1 MYLNPV
7 VGKSCNKPGVMEI
20 LGGPAGVGRSRKPC
34 DGQTLRAV
42 LLMEGGELEQR
53 SSGHGGVKNDSMSQ
67 DSSTG
72 KDGLG
77 HRNRGLQNRFSP
89 GEGSSRWV
97 LVLGGC
103 GAWGGG
109 GGGGLSH
116 STTQQWSSSPRG
128 LVGVRRLP
136 GSVGSCAWKNMWVC
150 KEKSHRWLGKAESPL
165 FPPWTVSQRC
175 PVLFHLDLPQLLLHR
190 QLLQISTWAR
200 GSREL
205 GTQPPRGSHA
215 SRVPWWGTTTTW
227 RVPASAGETGAEP
240 CPGPGLELSFVLH

>member
-77 HRNRGLQNRFSP
+77 HRNRGLQNRVSP

-103 GAWGGG
+103 GAWGGAVAC
-109 GGGGLSH
+109 H
-116 STTQQWSSSPRG
+116 T
-128 LVGVRRLP
+128 
-136 GSVGSCAWKNMWVC
+136 
-150 KEKSHRWLGKAESPL
+150 
-165 FPPWTVSQRC
+165 
-175 PVLFHLDLPQLLLHR
+175 
-190 QLLQISTWAR
+190 
-200 GSREL
+200 
-205 GTQPPRGSHA
+205 PPRSNGARHHGA
-215 SRVPWWGTTTTW
+215 LWVLDVCLGPWAVVHGKTCGFA
-227 RVPASAGETGAEP
+227 RKKPQV
-240 CPGPGLELSFVLH
+240 VR

>member
-1 MYLNPV
+1 M
-7 VGKSCNKPGVMEI
+7 GSC
-20 LGGPAGVGRSRKPC
+20 AGRMRS
-34 DGQTLRAV
+34 V
-42 LLMEGGELEQR
+42 
-53 SSGHGGVKNDSMSQ
+53 
-67 DSSTG
+67 
-72 KDGLG
+72 
-77 HRNRGLQNRFSP
+77 
-89 GEGSSRWV
+89 
-97 LVLGGC
+97 
-103 GAWGGG
+103 G